1 MSGRTAWNQWRN
13 TTLSLLS
20 AVGLAGCG
28 LLGPRTPG
36 LFVVRQTIDSDFYAS
51 AQVLTPDPLA
61 ADYPSGER
69 LVVSWSIPEEW
80 LQSAVLDLRVDV
92 YYRNRSRE
100 RLHWTVDRSRGTVT
114 LDCLGQVFEETHGF
128 MTYNIE
134 LLIDGQVMLAE
145 PHQLWFRWIE
155 APA

>member
-1 MSGRTAWNQWRN
+1 V
-13 TTLSLLS
+13 LS
-20 AVGLAGCG
+20 AAGLAGCG

-36 LFVVRQTIDSDFYAS
+36 LFVVRQAIDSDFYAS

-61 ADYPSGER
+61 TDYPAGER
-69 LVVSWSIPEEW
+69 LVVSWSIPEGW
-80 LQSAVLDLRVDV
+80 LTATSLDLRIDV

-100 RLHWTVDRSRGTVT
+100 TLRWNVERSRGTVT
-114 LDCLGQVFEETHGF
+114 VDCLGQTFEETHGL

-134 LLIDGQVMLAE
+134 LLRDGQVMLAE